1 MASRW
6 RKAVEVV
13 ELMMHCR
20 NLGMLGAA
28 NRTLLDSH
36 HLQIAPNLLN
46 QAFVA
51 AAPDCIWLADI
62 A

>member
-1 MASRW
+1 
-6 RKAVEVV
+6 
-13 ELMMHCR
+13 MHCR

-28 NRTLLDSH
+28 NRTLLDSRH
-36 HLQIAPNLLN
+36 HLQIASNLLN

-51 AAPDCIWLADI
+51 AALDCIWLADI